1 MSAPQH
7 VTDRPIVLPWWQR
20 KRTRRLAVSIAVLL
34 TLIFG
39 LVVSRHGI
47 VRTTRADWNLVSV
60 ATVQVGAYH
69 DYLPLRAHAVALN
82 TVYLDAQQGGRVE
95 HVYAQAG
102 DSVTQG
108 ELLVELSN
116 SQLELDVLEREAR
129 LVESVSQLESY
140 QTQLEQNRVANAR
153 ALAAI
158 EYDITRLRRSLGRRK
173 LLAMDR
179 IEPAETLDL
188 VSDEL
193 DYDLRIQPL
202 QDESNHR
209 QEQLRLEQIPQIA
222 EQLKSLQQDLRI
234 THAQLDK
241 LSVRAPMTGRLTAM
255 NAQTGENRNLG
266 DRLGELTADAGFR
279 LNASVDEYYIGRVRK
294 GQSAVVSIRD
304 RDYPLTVTRI
314 YPQVKEGS
322 FSIDL
327 DFSGPPPPD
336 LTVGENIQGKL
347 TLGGDQSGLILPSGP
362 FLDRTGGDWVYVV
375 NTDRTAAA
383 RRHIRIGRR
392 NTEQLEVL
400 SGLHSGE
407 EVLIS
412 NYETLG
418 DVDRVV
424 LLH

>member
-1 MSAPQH
+1 MDAPRH
-7 VTDRPIVLPWWQR
+7 PTDRAIVPPWWR
-20 KRTRRLAVSIAVLL
+20 SRRTRRVAVIAAVVFVLL
-34 TLIFG
+34 LI
-39 LVVSRHGI
+39 VAVSRHG
-47 VRTTRADWNLVSV
+47 VMRTTRVESNSVSV
-60 ATVQVGAYH
+60 ATVQIGTYH
-69 DYLPLRAHAVALN
+69 DYVPLRAHAVALSA
-82 TVYLDAQQGGRVE
+82 VYLDAQQGGRVE
-95 HVYAQAG
+95 QVHAQAG

-140 QTQLEQNRVANAR
+140 QTQLEQNRVANAK

-173 LLAMDR
+173 LLAVDK

-193 DYDLRIQPL
+193 DYDLKIQPL

-209 QEQLRLEQIPQIA
+209 QEQLRQQQIPQIE
-222 EQLKSLQQDLRI
+222 EQLKSLQQDLRM

-241 LSVRAPMTGRLTAM
+241 LNVRAPIAGRLTAM
-255 NAQTGENRNLG
+255 TAQTGENRNLG
-266 DRLGELTADAGFR
+266 DRLGEITADAGFR
-279 LNASVDEYYIGRVRK
+279 LNASVDEYYIGRVQR
-294 GQSAVVSIRD
+294 GQRATVSIREHA
-304 RDYPLTVTRI
+304 YALTVTRL

-327 DFSGPPPPD
+327 DFSGSPPTD

-347 TLGGDQSGLILPSGP
+347 TLGGDRPALIAPVGP
-362 FLDRTGGDWVYVV
+362 FLDRTGGEWVYVV
-375 NTDRTAAA
+375 DTAGTTAVKRRIRT
-383 RRHIRIGRR
+383 GRR

-400 SGLHSGE
+400 SGLRAGE
-407 EVLIS
+407 HILIS

-418 DVDRVV
+418 DADRVL